1 MLSLKF
7 GLIWKKGLTGF
18 ELNPII
24 PTKNVFCFRNHYS
37 CSVYA
42 GVDWARLKTP
52 SSTRISR
59 ITTRPRWPKPRNVA
73 GAKSRRNAVKTK
85 RSDSRKEEEERR
97 REEEERLREEQE
109 AELRRQEEEQRRR
122 EEAERKA
129 AEANKKRQREEVEA
143 GPNVLISPAA
153 VFAAPGW
160 SPVRVY
166 QRWKQEADR
175 MSTAAQHKGRSANGQ
190 RCTRPGPEKGRP
202 RPKKSQRRRVKAE
215 KKKRVR
221 KAKAQDDD
229 EVEIVGESRSG
240 AGPSRVSLDRLV
252 MAIEGMSDRMSE
264 LTQAHRES
272 TEAQRESSRVSRR
285 VARALE
291 DLVDEAAC
299 FGASEE
305 FSEEESEEEEVAE
318 GELDEEMARLQEDM
332 AENPMSPPKKLGTE
346 EARV

>member
-1 MLSLKF
+1 MSSASET
-7 GLIWKKGLTGF
+7 IT
-18 ELNPII
+18 PA
-24 PTKNVFCFRNHYS
+24 PS
-37 CSVYA
+37 MP

-52 SSTRISR
+52 ELDSDIEDNDET
-59 ITTRPRWPKPRNVA
+59 A
-73 GAKSRRNAVKTK
+73 MAKARERRRRKVEKK
-85 RSDSRKEEEERR
+85 RREDEEKRLWKEEEERR
-97 REEEERLREEQE
+97 REEEERLGEEQE

-143 GPNVLISPAA
+143 GPSVAREFGTCCLHCARAGVPCEFTNNGNKRRTACDRCAA
-153 VFAAPGW
+153 QREKCEWPEMHAPGAGEGKAKAKEVPM
-160 SPVRVY
+160 SPR
-166 QRWKQEADR
+166 Q
-175 MSTAAQHKGRSANGQ
+175 G
-190 RCTRPGPEKGRP
+190 
-202 RPKKSQRRRVKAE
+202 E

-229 EVEIVGESRSG
+229 EVEIVGEIELNQSTLTPAISMLSLPELYPDL
-240 AGPSRVSLDRLV
+240 AGEDPDLT
-252 MAIEGMSDRMSE
+252 E

-318 GELDEEMARLQEDM
+318 GELDEEMAGLQEDM
-332 AENPMSPPKKLGTE
+332 AENPMSPPKKLGT
-346 EARV
+346 